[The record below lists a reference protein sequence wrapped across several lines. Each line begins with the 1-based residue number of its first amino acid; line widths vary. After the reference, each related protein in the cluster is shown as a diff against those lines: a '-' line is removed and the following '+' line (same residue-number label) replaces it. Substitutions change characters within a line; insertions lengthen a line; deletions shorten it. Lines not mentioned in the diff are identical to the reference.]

1 MVDLEKKRTELE
13 ETHAVVK
20 KLDNLLASKDFVLK
34 NMCASSKTQSKD
46 LEVLKHNIGVLKSDR
61 KVLKGYLWQSYELIR
76 AARLLVKKSTVIV
89 PEDIAMVIPLML
101 ELDTGAS
108 AQDRSGSAPVLKD
121 GTAWLLALCVL
132 CLF

>member
-1 MVDLEKKRTELE
+1 VLHKSIVDSLTTLERIYKFTMVDLEKKRTELE

-61 KVLKGYLWQSYELIR
+61 KVLKGYL
-76 AARLLVKKSTVIV
+76 
-89 PEDIAMVIPLML
+89 
-101 ELDTGAS
+101 
-108 AQDRSGSAPVLKD
+108 
-121 GTAWLLALCVL
+121 
-132 CLF
+132 